1 MARMIRSDRTGPI
14 RIDPQDK
21 PVFICGCGLTQNFP
35 FCDGS
40 HKTCVQE
47 EPGKL
52 YVYDRERKAIR
63 EWAKTIHAPMPG

>member
-1 MARMIRSDRTGPI
+1 MARLVRHDADGPI

-21 PVFICGCGLTQNFP
+21 PVFICGCGLTKNFP

-40 HKTCVQE
+40 HKNCKAE

-52 YVYDRERKAIR
+52 YVYDEHGSRIVDPPTKD
-63 EWAKTIHAPMPG
+63 